1 MVTISLRSQLQKV
14 APQQGPY
21 FTESDLASLHS
32 RPIPK
37 HVAIIPDANRRW
49 AQDHCLPF
57 VNGYLEGAQ
66 TLIRSALA
74 AKELGIEVLSVYSFS
89 TENWKRPC
97 AEVSLLMKLI
107 AEYLDSDMEEM
118 HVNNV
123 QIRFIGKID
132 ELSEVLQHKIEQA
145 QNLTKNNSGLI
156 LNLAVNYG
164 GRAELVQAVQ
174 ILVQQATA
182 GLIKPEDITENSIQ
196 QYLYTADI
204 PDPDLLIRPSGDF
217 RLSNFLLWQ
226 CAYTEFWFTDLN
238 WPDFT
243 PETLVQAI
251 LDFQKRD
258 RRFGGLKKK

>member
-1 MVTISLRSQLQKV
+1 MWKKL
-14 APQQGPY
+14 
-21 FTESDLASLHS
+21 LAKFSINDKQIDNSALYQTLE
-32 RPIPK
+32 PEKIPR
-37 HVAIIPDANRRW
+37 HIAIIMDGNGRW
-49 AQDHCLPF
+49 AQKRGLPRTL
-57 VNGYLEGAQ
+57 GHRAGAD
-66 TLIRSALA
+66 TLREIVRAASDLGVGALTA
-74 AKELGIEVLSVYSFS
+74 YAFS
-89 TENWKRPC
+89 TENWKRPH

-145 QNLTKNNSGLI
+145 QNLTKSNTGLI

-164 GRAELVQAVQ
+164 GRAEVVRAVQ

-196 QYLYTADI
+196 QVLYTADM
-204 PDPDLLIRPSGDF
+204 PDPDLLIRPSGDY